1 MEKRAR
7 APSPDL
13 GVFAVTTKSPD
24 ALTESTNCQKR
35 RVRTGQVRL
44 HCLTDFQASPRLD
57 NSWGEVALR
66 CSFAAE
72 YTHGELFHDCAAS

>member
-24 ALTESTNCQKR
+24 ALTECTNCQKR

-44 HCLTDFQASPRLD
+44 HYLTDFQASPRLA
-57 NSWGEVALR
+57 NGGEHFLGLLLP
-66 CSFAAE
+66 C
-72 YTHGELFHDCAAS
+72 THIW

>member
-24 ALTESTNCQKR
+24 ALTECTNCQKR

-44 HCLTDFQASPRLD
+44 HCPTFKRRRVWKTREGASLP
-57 NSWGEVALR
+57 W
-66 CSFAAE
+66 SFATV